1 MSTIQAELHGA
12 KPQVFLCR
20 KAIRRVLPASL
31 REHPRRI
38 DAEEIECLPLRGRW
52 GRGLLEAFGF
62 ADQDV
67 VQNNGAEIGK
77 QGKETVQV
85 RRAIPRFRH
94 DSDAR
99 HARFRGSGATG
110 GPDSPDSARRT
121 SDRTAPRYP
130 ARKSPRAA
138 LFNGLIFVSCYALN
152 WEKRLGSKTMDQA
165 EFQDWMSASDRPT
178 SAQRTEAARA
188 LSTDADEERSVAAVE
203 RSVGESRI
211 CPRCARS
218 LGPSHIALNH
228 SAGPHIRGL
237 CRIRTAG
244 KAASRDSCSAS
255 EASRPNI
262 SETTSKM
269 PARPSRPERKP
280 IDLPRSR
287 RQFDMRT
294 IREMGWTYRHE
305 MTNCTLFEA
314 GGCIRG
320 ACGLREGNMSPIGRA
335 SNPAS
340 RMLAPAENAGVS
352 TCRRS

>member
-38 DAEEIECLPLRGRW
+38 GAEEIECLPLRGRW

-77 QGKETVQV
+77 QGKEAVQV

-121 SDRTAPRYP
+121 SDRTAPRQP

-152 WEKRLGSKTMDQA
+152 WERRLGSKRWIKRNFRIGCRLRTGRPRRSGRRRPVR
-165 EFQDWMSASDRPT
+165 FRPT
-178 SAQRTEAARA
+178 RTRRDRSLRWSGASARVAHLPALRAVTRAGAHRSESFRRYAHPGAVPHPDGRQPAKPLQGIPVPLPRHLDEISRKPPPRCQLARLDRNA
-188 LSTDADEERSVAAVE
+188 SPSTCLGAAV
-203 RSVGESRI
+203 
-211 CPRCARS
+211 
-218 LGPSHIALNH
+218 N
-228 SAGPHIRGL
+228 
-237 CRIRTAG
+237 
-244 KAASRDSCSAS
+244 
-255 EASRPNI
+255 
-262 SETTSKM
+262 
-269 PARPSRPERKP
+269 
-280 IDLPRSR
+280 
-287 RQFDMRT
+287 
-294 IREMGWTYRHE
+294 
-305 MTNCTLFEA
+305 
-314 GGCIRG
+314 
-320 ACGLREGNMSPIGRA
+320 
-335 SNPAS
+335 
-340 RMLAPAENAGVS
+340 S
-352 TCRRS
+352 TCVRFEKWAGHIDTR